1 MILLQ
6 LWFRKSTTE
15 SKRKALPGLC
25 WDTLG
30 GIGVCCLPQWDP
42 QLSPGGKAVLFL
54 ERVVFPPTVIFP
66 NITLFHINFS
76 SSLLRCGF
84 QTQTQH
90 KDWLGVRQP

>member
-54 ERVVFPPTVIFP
+54 ERMVFLPNVIFP
-66 NITLFHINFS
+66 KHNTIPHKLF
-76 SSLLRCGF
+76 F
-84 QTQTQH
+84 QLTKVWVPNTNAA
-90 KDWLGVRQP
+90 